1 MGLIAW
7 CVLVL
12 MIWYSIE
19 CCGSVVLGELVDCWW
34 VVYGCGC
41 LYCYAYWLLFLLI
54 VLSIVVLVCALARF
68 ICFGCGLICFGFSFV
83 VVVYLLVC
91 GFFGCW
97 FCGTVCTW
105 LVGCGWL
112 C

>member
-1 MGLIAW
+1 MSW
-7 CVLVL
+7 
-12 MIWYSIE
+12 
-19 CCGSVVLGELVDCWW
+19 VDCWW

-91 GFFGCW
+91 GCFGL
-97 FCGTVCTW
+97 
-105 LVGCGWL
+105 LVLWRGLYMACRLWVVVLMVRCDVGVVYL
-112 C
+112 VFAG